1 MKVRQD
7 VEVVHLLFSQ
17 RYKES
22 DLAIRKMNLKDE
34 LQKGMVAID
43 EFTNAHYGVQLS

>member
-34 LQKGMVAID
+34 LQKGKAAID